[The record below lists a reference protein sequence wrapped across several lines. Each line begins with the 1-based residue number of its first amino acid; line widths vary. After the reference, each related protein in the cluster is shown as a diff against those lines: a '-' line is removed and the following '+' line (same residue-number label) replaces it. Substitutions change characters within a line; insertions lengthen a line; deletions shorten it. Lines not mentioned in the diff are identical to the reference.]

1 MKGGIHETGGAQQFY
16 TGTTRDA
23 SSPGVPTIVTGMDLH
38 AILRVSMPSFS
49 EMIVALQ
56 TGQPIPVPDK
66 DKVNAELARLPDS
79 PDENLR

>member
-1 MKGGIHETGGAQQFY
+1 
-16 TGTTRDA
+16 
-23 SSPGVPTIVTGMDLH
+23 
-38 AILRVSMPSFS
+38 MPSFS